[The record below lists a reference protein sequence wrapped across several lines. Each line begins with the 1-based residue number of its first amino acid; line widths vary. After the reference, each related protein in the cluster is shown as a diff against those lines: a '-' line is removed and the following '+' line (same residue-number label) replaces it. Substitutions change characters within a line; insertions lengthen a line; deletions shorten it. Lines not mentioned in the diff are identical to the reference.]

1 MNTSI
6 ARAGLRQARSLLDIQ
21 ELQAIASA
29 CARQFA
35 RDYND
40 QQDLTSQAILA
51 ALQYGKPILY
61 PKQFLRTTIRNL
73 AVSRARSRVWCSQE
87 LASDAIC
94 ESENA
99 AGLCPNLI
107 LSDTLSRLE
116 TMLTSSELRCYRLLC
131 QGFEQRDLP
140 RLLNISRQ
148 AVSQILLSI
157 RRKYLDA
164 DQGMDR
170 R

>member
-1 MNTSI
+1 MNASI
-6 ARAGLRQARSLLDIQ
+6 ARASLRQARSPLDIQ
-21 ELQAIASA
+21 ELQVIASA
-29 CARQFA
+29 YARQFA

-40 QQDLTSQAILA
+40 QQDLTSQALLA
-51 ALQYGKPILY
+51 TLQYGKPILY
-61 PKQFLRTTIRNL
+61 PKQFLWTTIRNL
-73 AVSRARSRVWCSQE
+73 ALSYARGRLRCDQE
-87 LASDAIC
+87 LNFDAIP

-116 TMLTSSELRCYRLLC
+116 TMLTSSELRCYRLLR
-131 QGFEQRDLP
+131 QGLEQRDLP
-140 RLLNISRQ
+140 RLLSISRQ

-164 DQGMDR
+164 DRGMDR